1 MLSYTLIYLILN
13 SKCDIV
19 LDYKGKEINYFDKTD
34 FLRDNDY
41 EAEVVEDILNYK
53 FIEDK
58 NSFIMTDDD
67 EMYYFLDE
75 VLASLSEKYQVFT
88 SKKIDNTK
96 VLKNVSTSSNF
107 SIGQD
112 GIMSYKFSVEGINQ
126 EDLNSLFSALKQ
138 KKKYYKL
145 KNNNVVSLEDNEELE
160 QLNNLIT
167 SS

>member
-1 MLSYTLIYLILN
+1 
-13 SKCDIV
+13 
-19 LDYKGKEINYFDKTD
+19 
-34 FLRDNDY
+34 
-41 EAEVVEDILNYK
+41 
-53 FIEDK
+53 
-58 NSFIMTDDD
+58 MTDDD

-138 KKKYYKL
+138 KKRYYKL

-167 SS
+167 DLDLSKTDILEGDAVIPKYSCLLYTSPSPRD